1 MHFSYFVSPGV
12 KMGRQVLDQ
21 VELDS
26 LAILAT
32 RNNLAECLE
41 QYVQMVKLLRLDVII
56 CSVFFFL

>member
-1 MHFSYFVSPGV
+1 
-12 KMGRQVLDQ
+12 MGRQVLDQ